1 MEEKTKKLSKA
12 QRIKKAEKL
21 TNRILEVVTN
31 DWDYFKENPKHL
43 AWAMMNFSLVHYA
56 GRRID
61 SCSENPKDLVL
72 NAGEKLS
79 EEDSDLLYD
88 AWGVTVSNQ
97 REFPDANPEL
107 PLESKSNKTLDEWIE
122 LCTDRNYEF
131 RSIFPDA
138 HSVESHLI
146 CCYGTGMGWNKD
158 GFITHTGPSDVDESI
173 FANYTR
179 AEDEIRSDLKKQILK
194 IRSNPLIIH
203 HVNDY
208 LKDAKINAGNN
219 RAEKRIVNDSWKV
232 QRKIEKIPKREQDKI
247 MKAFRQVAYLEAI
260 VNDAKYWTEEE
271 WKEARK
277 SNIYDYQGTEFDVSE
292 IDLSF
297 CHTTMD
303 FGSHIAFSLKEGEK
317 IKDYRKEGIIN
328 YRKFKWRN
336 FVYKIENPDN
346 PKVRK
351 ANAIIMKNI
360 SSEMRKMLKLKGK
373 PPTKETDEKIKKAR
387 DYLNSQSPNLKEYNP
402 ILEKA
407 TNLNERLKKIDNTK
421 LKVGVPVIWNDD
433 GAKCYG
439 VVQKKFYNKKAHK
452 RQFYVVL
459 FKDKDIGEYKRT
471 FDKQSLKENLKI
483 NKGYL
488 RSKER
493 REAKKAGELL
503 DRLANV
509 PDKGWDSIRYFV
521 LDEQRE
527 LNESSIRFTR
537 KKLQKKEKILY
548 YPPSKY
554 SPLVTMPENAHPSYI
569 KAGIRIAKE
578 ILKMTEDDISQKNL
592 VKTYMAGRKHAR
604 QFLKKW
610 DNPL

>member
-1 MEEKTKKLSKA
+1 MEMVKTKNLSKA
-12 QRIKKAEKL
+12 QRIKRAEKL
-21 TNRILEVVTN
+21 TDRILEVVIN
-31 DWDYFKENPKHL
+31 DWDYFKARPKHL

-79 EEDSDLLYD
+79 EEDSNLLYD

-107 PLESKSNKTLDEWIE
+107 PLDSKQNKTLDEWIE

-158 GFITHTGPSDVDESI
+158 GFITDTGPSDVDEAM

-203 HVNDY
+203 HVNNY
-208 LKDAKINAGNN
+208 LKDAEINAGNN

-232 QRKIEKIPKREQDKI
+232 KQNIKKLPKRERDKI

-297 CHTTMD
+297 CHTALD
-303 FGSHIAFSLKEGEK
+303 FGSHIAFSLKRGKK
-317 IKDYRKEGIIN
+317 IKDYKKEGIIN
-328 YRKFKWRN
+328 RRDFKWRD
-336 FVYKIENPDN
+336 FVYKIENPDT
-346 PKVRK
+346 PKVKK
-351 ANAIIMKNI
+351 ANAIIMNNT
-360 SSEMRKMLKLKGK
+360 SLEMYKMLKLKGK
-373 PPTKETDEKIKKAR
+373 P
-387 DYLNSQSPNLKEYNP
+387 Q
-402 ILEKA
+402 
-407 TNLNERLKKIDNTK
+407 
-421 LKVGVPVIWNDD
+421 
-433 GAKCYG
+433 
-439 VVQKKFYNKKAHK
+439 QKKVMKK
-452 RQFYVVL
+452 
-459 FKDKDIGEYKRT
+459 
-471 FDKQSLKENLKI
+471 
-483 NKGYL
+483 
-488 RSKER
+488 
-493 REAKKAGELL
+493 
-503 DRLANV
+503 
-509 PDKGWDSIRYFV
+509 
-521 LDEQRE
+521 
-527 LNESSIRFTR
+527 
-537 KKLQKKEKILY
+537 
-548 YPPSKY
+548 
-554 SPLVTMPENAHPSYI
+554 
-569 KAGIRIAKE
+569 
-578 ILKMTEDDISQKNL
+578 
-592 VKTYMAGRKHAR
+592 
-604 QFLKKW
+604 
-610 DNPL
+610 